1 MISANSCCFGVVSK
15 TGMMGIL
22 CSMKQQILNR
32 LGVAHI
38 RDTMMQFVTGSITRQ
53 QAMESLQIGQSQ
65 LYSLRTSYLAARA
78 RGRCDDWAPGSSGGN
93 HMPVWP
99 DEVQAFLRKALEPNG
114 DAKRYSYAFAASE
127 VGRRFGFPIDRSQVR
142 HWAIAHNLQLADHRE
157 RPLAHVRRWQ
167 RKSVGELWQ
176 LDATPDYFLGRTNQ
190 PLQLIDMVDDC
201 SRMQVGCRL
210 YRRETVASY
219 IDLFYRAFTRYGLPL
234 EIYVDKAGFF
244 RNNDGTLT
252 QLGKRLKLV
261 DISFVFANTPEA
273 KGKIERVHQ
282 VWQDRLPAYA
292 AREGLTG
299 STPLEEIN
307 EHLDC
312 LVDYRNGFERHREL
326 HDMPLNVWTN
336 KIRLGQCKLRQPPQD
351 GWWELIWSEW
361 KGSMIGPRGR
371 LLVDGF
377 LCTTQCANGTRVW
390 ICRHIDGTVSLVLNK
405 PEKGV
410 SPKVV
415 FTNNPKVYRSR

>member
-1 MISANSCCFGVVSK
+1 
-15 TGMMGIL
+15 MMGIL

-32 LGVAHI
+32 LGVAHV

-415 FTNNPKVYRSR
+415 FTNNPKVYRNR

>member
-1 MISANSCCFGVVSK
+1 
-15 TGMMGIL
+15 MMGIL

>member
-1 MISANSCCFGVVSK
+1 
-15 TGMMGIL
+15 MMGIL

-65 LYSLRTSYLAARA
+65 LYSLRTSCLAARA

>member
-1 MISANSCCFGVVSK
+1 
-15 TGMMGIL
+15 
-22 CSMKQQILNR
+22 
-32 LGVAHI
+32 
-38 RDTMMQFVTGSITRQ
+38 
-53 QAMESLQIGQSQ
+53 
-65 LYSLRTSYLAARA
+65 
-78 RGRCDDWAPGSSGGN
+78 
-93 HMPVWP
+93 MPVWP

-114 DAKRYSYAFAASE
+114 DAKLMTVA
-127 VGRRFGFPIDRSQVR
+127 
-142 HWAIAHNLQLADHRE
+142 
-157 RPLAHVRRWQ
+157 
-167 RKSVGELWQ
+167 
-176 LDATPDYFLGRTNQ
+176 
-190 PLQLIDMVDDC
+190 
-201 SRMQVGCRL
+201 GCRS
-210 YRRETVASY
+210 V
-219 IDLFYRAFTRYGLPL
+219 
-234 EIYVDKAGFF
+234 VDS
-244 RNNDGTLT
+244 T
-252 QLGKRLKLV
+252 
-261 DISFVFANTPEA
+261 
-273 KGKIERVHQ
+273 
-282 VWQDRLPAYA
+282 YA
-292 AREGLTG
+292 AREGFTE

-326 HDMPLNVWTN
+326 LDMPLNVWTN
-336 KIRLGQCKLRQPPQD
+336 KIKSGHCKLRQPPQD

>member
-1 MISANSCCFGVVSK
+1 
-15 TGMMGIL
+15 MMGIL

-32 LGVAHI
+32 LGVAHV

-65 LYSLRTSYLAARA
+65 LYSLRTSHLAARA

-219 IDLFYRAFTRYGLPL
+219 IDLFYRAFTRYGIPL

>member
-1 MISANSCCFGVVSK
+1 
-15 TGMMGIL
+15 
-22 CSMKQQILNR
+22 MKQQILNR
-32 LGVAHI
+32 LGVAHV

-282 VWQDRLPAYA
+282 VWQDRLPAYV

>member
-1 MISANSCCFGVVSK
+1 
-15 TGMMGIL
+15 
-22 CSMKQQILNR
+22 
-32 LGVAHI
+32 
-38 RDTMMQFVTGSITRQ
+38 
-53 QAMESLQIGQSQ
+53 
-65 LYSLRTSYLAARA
+65 
-78 RGRCDDWAPGSSGGN
+78 
-93 HMPVWP
+93 MPVWP

-127 VGRRFGFPIDRSQVR
+127 VGRRFSFPIDRSQVR

-157 RPLAHVRRWQ
+157 RPPAHVRRWQ
-167 RKSVGELWQ
+167 RKSIGELWQ
-176 LDATPDYFLGRTNQ
+176 LDATPDYFLGRANQ

-252 QLGKRLKLV
+252 QLGRRLKLV

-292 AREGLTG
+292 AREGFTE

-336 KIRLGQCKLRQPPQD
+336 KIRSGQSKLRQPPQD

-377 LCTTQCANGTRVW
+377 LCTTQCASGTRVW

-415 FTNNPKVYRSR
+415 FTNNPKVCRSR

>member
-1 MISANSCCFGVVSK
+1 
-15 TGMMGIL
+15 
-22 CSMKQQILNR
+22 MKQQILNR
-32 LGVAHI
+32 LGVAHV

-142 HWAIAHNLQLADHRE
+142 HWAIAHNLQLADPRE
-157 RPLAHVRRWQ
+157 RPPAHVRRWQ

-176 LDATPDYFLGRTNQ
+176 LDATPDYFLGRANQ

-210 YRRETVASY
+210 YRRETIASY

-252 QLGKRLKLV
+252 QLGRRLKLV

-292 AREGLTG
+292 AREGFTE

-336 KIRLGQCKLRQPPQD
+336 KIRSGQCKLRQPLQD

>member
-1 MISANSCCFGVVSK
+1 
-15 TGMMGIL
+15 
-22 CSMKQQILNR
+22 
-32 LGVAHI
+32 
-38 RDTMMQFVTGSITRQ
+38 MQFVTGSITRQ

-282 VWQDRLPAYA
+282 VWQDRLPAYV

>member
-1 MISANSCCFGVVSK
+1 
-15 TGMMGIL
+15 MMGIL

-32 LGVAHI
+32 LGVAHV

-219 IDLFYRAFTRYGLPL
+219 IDLFYRAFTRYGIPL

>member
-1 MISANSCCFGVVSK
+1 
-15 TGMMGIL
+15 MMGIL

-282 VWQDRLPAYA
+282 VWQDRLPAYV